1 MKENEVSCLTPDA
14 RALMGDVVL
23 QFGPEARFSSS
34 AADTPIIHQQ
44 EGLVVVI
51 QAAGISR
58 RVLDVVFSRKA
69 ALYIKYFDCNEVKL
83 CNCTFIPIRWIDQAS
98 AGLTWG
104 LTSCCR
110 FGTIPQGAMPSA
122 TTLFRETDEAAVAW
136 SLTASPTHL
145 PTPSR
150 KPGVIIH
157 APGRESCRIHV

>member
-1 MKENEVSCLTPDA
+1 MKENELLLCLTPDA

-69 ALYIKYFDCNEVKL
+69 ALYIKYFDCNEVKQ
-83 CNCTFIPIRWIDQAS
+83 CNCSFQYGELITR
-98 AGLTWG
+98 
-104 LTSCCR
+104 
-110 FGTIPQGAMPSA
+110 
-122 TTLFRETDEAAVAW
+122 
-136 SLTASPTHL
+136 
-145 PTPSR
+145 
-150 KPGVIIH
+150 
-157 APGRESCRIHV
+157 APV